1 MRSISVI
8 LFFYGANST
17 DKTVTE
23 ARIAF
28 VGPCFLNARMLVA
41 NLTYRQKTISQRFN
55 SVVIGLI
62 VGLIVVYCLF
72 AEKQH
77 LKQKIPD
84 SFPVLRLR

>member
-62 VGLIVVYCLF
+62 VVYCLF

>member
-62 VGLIVVYCLF
+62 VGLLPICRKTTFKAENSRFFSRF
-72 AEKQH
+72 APT
-77 LKQKIPD
+77 INN
-84 SFPVLRLR
+84 

>member
-1 MRSISVI
+1 MNLAIIHMRSISVI

-62 VGLIVVYCLF
+62 VGLIVGLNADF
-72 AEKQH
+72 QT
-77 LKQKIPD
+77 Q
-84 SFPVLRLR
+84 R